1 MKFRSP
7 SGSLSGVTR
16 TIKGKTYPI
25 VDGDRD
31 PDNLQHWNWQYTF
44 KEKIPNEGFRS
55 RSVSVPRTKVSE
67 IRSMLTS
74 GSSISEILA
83 FLGREPHTLG

>member
-1 MKFRSP
+1 MKSRSP

-25 VDGDRD
+25 IDGDRD

-44 KEKIPNEGFRS
+44 KEKIPNGGFRS
-55 RSVSVPRTKVSE
+55 RSVSVPRAKVSE
-67 IRSMLTS
+67 VRSMLTS

-83 FLGREPHTLG
+83 FLGRGHHTTE

>member
-31 PDNLQHWNWQYTF
+31 PDNLQHWTWQYTF

-55 RSVSVPRTKVSE
+55 RSVSVPRTKVLE
-67 IRSMLTS
+67 IHSMLTS

-83 FLGREPHTLG
+83 FLGRKLNTPK

>member
-16 TIKGKTYPI
+16 TIKGKIYPS

-31 PDNLQHWNWQYTF
+31 PDNLQHWNWQYTY
-44 KEKIPNEGFRS
+44 KEKIPNKGFRS
-55 RSVSVPRTKVSE
+55 RSVSVPRAKVSE
-67 IRSMLTS
+67 VRSMLTS
-74 GSSISEILA
+74 GSSISEIVA
-83 FLGREPHTLG
+83 FLGRKLNTPE

>member
-7 SGSLSGVTR
+7 CGSLSGVTR

-31 PDNLQHWNWQYTF
+31 PDNFQHWNWQYTY
-44 KEKIPNEGFRS
+44 KEKIPNKGFRS

-67 IRSMLTS
+67 VRSMLTS
-74 GSSISEILA
+74 GSLISEILVY
-83 FLGREPHTLG
+83 LGKKHNTLG

>member
-16 TIKGKTYPI
+16 TIKGKIYPI

-31 PDNLQHWNWQYTF
+31 PDNLLHWNWQYTY
-44 KEKIPNEGFRS
+44 KEKTSPGQFRS
-55 RSVSVPRTKVSE
+55 RSVSVSRSKVSE
-67 IRSMLTS
+67 VRSMLS
-74 GSSISEILA
+74 SSRSISDILT
-83 FLGREPHTLG
+83 FLERGI